1 MIANP
6 LNRAGIAIEEW
17 LLEPIDARVYA
28 LVRMFYGLVVFSIIV
43 EVWPV
48 RDQLFAD
55 NGMSWH
61 RPDLLF
67 YIPLKYFTSS
77 GEVTAVMVIAA
88 ICSLMMAAGLFTRAM
103 AVVLY
108 FWNFAYCAIG
118 YPAESGYDGIARIV
132 GFVMIW
138 APTIRTWSLDAR
150 IFGPG
155 ESELPRYTL
164 RLIQFQLGII
174 YVCTVWLKAPDA
186 YWRNGEL
193 MSYFMMS
200 MYSRFPT
207 WHWAEW
213 GRTSALMSWGT
224 LFAETAIPICMLINP
239 RLRRFGFLLGLG
251 LHGGIALTSTIGMF
265 SFAMVPMYLAFLQ
278 REDIDDLIALFARF
292 KRKQEQKPL
301 PAAPSAAS
309 SEKASAEKPSPS
321 RAPAKS

>member
-1 MIANP
+1 MSESP
-6 LNRAGIAIEEW
+6 LNRAGLAIEEW

-28 LVRMFYGLVVFSIIV
+28 LVRMFYGMTVFAIIL

-48 RDQLFAD
+48 RAQLFSAD
-55 NGMSWH
+55 GMSWH

-67 YIPLKYFTSS
+67 YIPLKYATSQ
-77 GEVTAVMVIAA
+77 GQVTALMAFAA
-88 ICSLMMAAGLFTRAM
+88 VCALCMTVGLFTRAM
-103 AVVLY
+103 AVLLY

-118 YPAESGYDGIARIV
+118 YPAESGYDGIARIL
-132 GFVMIW
+132 GFLFIW

-155 ESELPRYTL
+155 ERELPRYTL
-164 RLIQFQLGII
+164 RLIQFQLAII

-200 MYSRFPT
+200 MYSRFQT

-213 GRTSALMSWGT
+213 GRASALMSWGT

-239 RLRRFGFLLGLG
+239 RLRRFGFLMGLG
-251 LHGGIALTSTIGMF
+251 LHGGIAVTSTIGMF
-265 SFAMVPMYLAFLQ
+265 SFAMVPLYLAFLQ

-292 KRKQEQKPL
+292 RK
-301 PAAPSAAS
+301 APEAKSAPPEAKS
-309 SEKASAEKPSPS
+309 TPSQ
-321 RAPAKS
+321 APAKSSPSQAPAKG

>member
-6 LNRAGIAIEEW
+6 LNHAGVALEEW

-28 LVRMFYGLVVFSIIV
+28 LVRMFYGLVCFSIII

-48 RDQLFAD
+48 RDQLFSD
-55 NGMSWH
+55 GGMSWH

-67 YIPLKYFTSS
+67 YIPLKYATSS
-77 GEVTAVMVIAA
+77 GQVTAMMVGAA
-88 ICSLMMAAGLFTRAM
+88 ICSLMMAVGLFTRAT
-103 AVVLY
+103 AVLLF

-118 YPAESGYDGIARIV
+118 YPAESGYDGIARIL
-132 GFVMIW
+132 GFLMIW
-138 APTIRTWSLDAR
+138 APTIRVWSLDER
-150 IFGPG
+150 IFGKG

-174 YVCTVWLKAPDA
+174 YVCTVWLKAPDQ

-200 MYSRFPT
+200 MYSRFQT

-224 LFAETAIPICMLINP
+224 LIAETSIPICLLINP
-239 RLRRFGFLLGLG
+239 RLRRIGFLLGAG

-265 SFAMVPMYLAFLQ
+265 SFAMIPLYLAFLQ
-278 REDIDDLIALFARF
+278 REDLDDMIALLARF
-292 KRKQEQKPL
+292 KRKPSAEAA
-301 PAAPSAAS
+301 PAAGKSAHTKSAA
-309 SEKASAEKPSPS
+309 PQ
-321 RAPAKS
+321 PATKS